1 MKYQKHVLGV
11 RIRKKRY
18 AHSRKLMKNGVE
30 ADAVSLPRCW
40 KRFHA
45 EGACLAI
52 RAKCR
57 IKFAKACHYGIHLA
71 FHIVDLNKLRRPE
84 TMVPVTSISLLKVL
98 GEDSQSPRWREF
110 LRMYASTIDGFLFK
124 HFPTV
129 DAEDVVQE
137 TLRALVEKLP
147 LYEYDPDTK
156 GHFRNYLIGIVRFKA
171 IEQLKRRKREADL
184 RVELEA
190 NAQFE
195 WECEKQSYSVD
206 LRNWQR
212 EAYEAALAQFMAD
225 KSISTRDK
233 EIFRRV
239 ALQGESPEDV
249 AAIFDIKRNNVDQ
262 IKARMVAKLK
272 ELALR
277 YAGIC
282 DDAVK

>member
-1 MKYQKHVLGV
+1 
-11 RIRKKRY
+11 
-18 AHSRKLMKNGVE
+18 
-30 ADAVSLPRCW
+30 
-40 KRFHA
+40 
-45 EGACLAI
+45 
-52 RAKCR
+52 
-57 IKFAKACHYGIHLA
+57 
-71 FHIVDLNKLRRPE
+71 
-84 TMVPVTSISLLKVL
+84 MVPVTSISLLKVL

-110 LRMYASTIDGFLFK
+110 LQMYASTIDGFLFK

-147 LYEYDPDTK
+147 LYEYEPDTK

-171 IEQLKRRKREADL
+171 IEQLKRRKREDDL
-184 RVELEA
+184 RTELEA

-206 LRNWQR
+206 LRDWQR

-225 KSISTRDK
+225 KTISTRDK

-249 AAIFDIKRNNVDQ
+249 AAIFDLKRNNVDQ

>member
-1 MKYQKHVLGV
+1 
-11 RIRKKRY
+11 
-18 AHSRKLMKNGVE
+18 
-30 ADAVSLPRCW
+30 
-40 KRFHA
+40 
-45 EGACLAI
+45 
-52 RAKCR
+52 
-57 IKFAKACHYGIHLA
+57 
-71 FHIVDLNKLRRPE
+71 
-84 TMVPVTSISLLKVL
+84 MVPVTSISLLKVL

-184 RVELEA
+184 RAELEA

-206 LRNWQR
+206 LRDWQR

-262 IKARMVAKLK
+262 IKARLVAKLK

-282 DDAVK
+282 EEQH

>member
-1 MKYQKHVLGV
+1 
-11 RIRKKRY
+11 
-18 AHSRKLMKNGVE
+18 
-30 ADAVSLPRCW
+30 
-40 KRFHA
+40 
-45 EGACLAI
+45 
-52 RAKCR
+52 
-57 IKFAKACHYGIHLA
+57 
-71 FHIVDLNKLRRPE
+71 
-84 TMVPVTSISLLKVL
+84 MVPVTSISLLKVL

-206 LRNWQR
+206 LRDWQR

-282 DDAVK
+282 DEQN

>member
-1 MKYQKHVLGV
+1 
-11 RIRKKRY
+11 
-18 AHSRKLMKNGVE
+18 
-30 ADAVSLPRCW
+30 
-40 KRFHA
+40 
-45 EGACLAI
+45 
-52 RAKCR
+52 
-57 IKFAKACHYGIHLA
+57 
-71 FHIVDLNKLRRPE
+71 
-84 TMVPVTSISLLKVL
+84 MVPVTSISLLKVL

-110 LRMYASTIDGFLFK
+110 LQMYASTIDGFLFK

-137 TLRALVEKLP
+137 TLRALVERLP
-147 LYEYDPDTK
+147 LYEYEPDTK

-171 IEQLKRRKREADL
+171 IEQLKRRKREDDL
-184 RVELEA
+184 RAELEA

-206 LRNWQR
+206 LRDWQR

-225 KSISTRDK
+225 KGLSTRDK

-249 AAIFDIKRNNVDQ
+249 AAIFDLKRNNVDQ

-282 DDAVK
+282 DEQKQ

>member
-1 MKYQKHVLGV
+1 
-11 RIRKKRY
+11 
-18 AHSRKLMKNGVE
+18 
-30 ADAVSLPRCW
+30 
-40 KRFHA
+40 
-45 EGACLAI
+45 
-52 RAKCR
+52 
-57 IKFAKACHYGIHLA
+57 
-71 FHIVDLNKLRRPE
+71 
-84 TMVPVTSISLLKVL
+84 
-98 GEDSQSPRWREF
+98 
-110 LRMYASTIDGFLFK
+110 MYASTIDGFLFK

-147 LYEYDPDTK
+147 LYEYEPDTK

-171 IEQLKRRKREADL
+171 IEQLKRRKREAGL
-184 RVELEA
+184 RAELEA

-206 LRNWQR
+206 LRDWQR

-225 KSISTRDK
+225 KGISTRDK

>member
-1 MKYQKHVLGV
+1 
-11 RIRKKRY
+11 
-18 AHSRKLMKNGVE
+18 
-30 ADAVSLPRCW
+30 
-40 KRFHA
+40 
-45 EGACLAI
+45 
-52 RAKCR
+52 
-57 IKFAKACHYGIHLA
+57 
-71 FHIVDLNKLRRPE
+71 
-84 TMVPVTSISLLKVL
+84 MVPVTSISLLKVL

-147 LYEYDPDTK
+147 LYEYEPDTK

-206 LRNWQR
+206 LRDWQR

>member
-1 MKYQKHVLGV
+1 
-11 RIRKKRY
+11 
-18 AHSRKLMKNGVE
+18 
-30 ADAVSLPRCW
+30 
-40 KRFHA
+40 
-45 EGACLAI
+45 
-52 RAKCR
+52 
-57 IKFAKACHYGIHLA
+57 
-71 FHIVDLNKLRRPE
+71 
-84 TMVPVTSISLLKVL
+84 MVPVTSISLLKVL

-110 LRMYASTIDGFLFK
+110 LQMYASTIDGFLFK

-137 TLRALVEKLP
+137 TLRALVERLP
-147 LYEYDPDTK
+147 LYEYEPDTK

-171 IEQLKRRKREADL
+171 IEQLKRRKREDDL
-184 RVELEA
+184 RAELEA

-206 LRNWQR
+206 LRDWQR

-262 IKARMVAKLK
+262 IKARMVARLK

-282 DDAVK
+282 DEQKQ

>member
-1 MKYQKHVLGV
+1 
-11 RIRKKRY
+11 
-18 AHSRKLMKNGVE
+18 
-30 ADAVSLPRCW
+30 
-40 KRFHA
+40 
-45 EGACLAI
+45 
-52 RAKCR
+52 
-57 IKFAKACHYGIHLA
+57 
-71 FHIVDLNKLRRPE
+71 
-84 TMVPVTSISLLKVL
+84 MVPVTSISLLKVL

-147 LYEYDPDTK
+147 LYEYEPDTK

-206 LRNWQR
+206 LRDWQR

-225 KSISTRDK
+225 KAISTRDK

-239 ALQGESPEDV
+239 ALQGESPEAV

-282 DDAVK
+282 DEQN

>member
-1 MKYQKHVLGV
+1 
-11 RIRKKRY
+11 
-18 AHSRKLMKNGVE
+18 
-30 ADAVSLPRCW
+30 
-40 KRFHA
+40 
-45 EGACLAI
+45 
-52 RAKCR
+52 
-57 IKFAKACHYGIHLA
+57 
-71 FHIVDLNKLRRPE
+71 
-84 TMVPVTSISLLKVL
+84 MVPVTSISLLKVL

-147 LYEYDPDTK
+147 LYEYEPDTK

-184 RVELEA
+184 RVELGA

-206 LRNWQR
+206 LRDWQR

-282 DDAVK
+282 DGQN